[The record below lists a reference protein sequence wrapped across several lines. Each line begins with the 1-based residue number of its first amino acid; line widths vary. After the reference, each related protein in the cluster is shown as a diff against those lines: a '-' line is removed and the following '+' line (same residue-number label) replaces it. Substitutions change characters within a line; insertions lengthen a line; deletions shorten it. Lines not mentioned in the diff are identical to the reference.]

1 MYRKLLVPLDGSTFS
16 EHALAL
22 ATPLARKAGSTL
34 HLVLVHTPLALHT
47 SDIAPIRLTEQ
58 WEDEHR
64 GMERHYLDE
73 RAERL
78 RAEGLDVVT
87 EVREGDVSRELTSLA
102 GSMDMLVVATHGRG
116 GLGRAWLG
124 SVADFLIRHVTAPIY
139 LIRPEGGDEPPPPP
153 VEPRHVLA
161 ATDGSAASLA
171 TVEHA
176 AELARLFRARLTLLR
191 VVAFPGGLAS
201 PYIPH
206 TAEMDREAVERG
218 DAEARESLDA
228 LADRFHDL
236 TVHTRVAHAFQPA
249 RGILQAIVDVGADVV
264 AVGTHRRTALGRT
277 VLGSTADKVVRASP
291 VPVLV
296 GHAAD

>member
-1 MYRKLLVPLDGSTFS
+1 MYRKLLVPLDGSDFS

-22 ATPLARKAGSTL
+22 ARPIAHRAGSTL

-47 SDIAPIRLTEQ
+47 SDIAPIRLTEE

-64 GMERHYLDE
+64 ETERRYLE
-73 RAERL
+73 GRAETL
-78 RAEGLDVVT
+78 RAEGLDAVA
-87 EVREGDVSRELTSLA
+87 ELREGDVAREIEEAAELA
-102 GSMDMLVVATHGRG
+102 DMLILATHGRG

-124 SVADFLIRHVTAPIY
+124 SVADTLIRHVETPIFV
-139 LIRPEGGDEPPPPP
+139 IRPEDDDASGPAP
-153 VEPRHVLA
+153 VEPRHVLV
-161 ATDGSAASLA
+161 ATDGSDASVA

-176 AELARLFRARLTLLR
+176 AALARLFDARLTLLR

-218 DAEARESLDA
+218 DAEARRSLDA
-228 LADRFHDL
+228 LVGRFPELD
-236 TVHTRVAHAFQPA
+236 VHTRVSHAFHPA
-249 RGILQAIVDVGADVV
+249 RGILQSIDEVGCDVV
-264 AVGTHRRTALGRT
+264 AVGTRRRTALGRT

-296 GHAAD
+296 GHARD